1 MKSLIKPGIYRHYK
15 GQNYQVVGTARHS
28 ESEEDLV
35 LYFPLYGD
43 INETCYWVRPIAMF
57 TEEVTVEGKRMSRFT
72 LIEGEK

>member
-15 GQNYQVVGTARHS
+15 GQDYEVVGTARHS

-43 INETCYWVRPIAMF
+43 ANEASYWVRPLAMF
-57 TEEVTVEGKRMSRFT
+57 TEEVSANGKVQPRFA
-72 LIEGEK
+72 LLDQEN

>member
-15 GQNYQVVGTARHS
+15 GQDYEVVGTARHS

-43 INETCYWVRPIAMF
+43 ANETSYWVRPLTMF
-57 TEEVTVEGKRMSRFT
+57 TEEVSANGKVQPRFA
-72 LIEGEK
+72 LLDQEN